1 MAVRPKGPAD
11 RTANMSPAQ
20 LEICKSVIDATAVIT
35 SSMVQVSNEKNP
47 AKISEAYKVIFK
59 SIMETVRSAG

>member
-1 MAVRPKGPAD
+1 
-11 RTANMSPAQ
+11 MSPAQ

-59 SIMETVRSAG
+59 SIMETVRSSG

>member
-1 MAVRPKGPAD
+1 MAVRPKGPVD

-20 LEICKSVIDATAVIT
+20 LEICKSAIEATANIT
-35 SSMVQVSNEKNP
+35 SAMVKVSNEKNP

-59 SIMETVRSAG
+59 AIMETIRSSA